1 MTRSTMGLRMNRVV
15 LITLLCACVASTLV
29 PLAQAAGAEKSAS
42 GELLR
47 VDSNAKTFTIKSDEG
62 KEMDFYYS
70 DQTVVVGG
78 EKGVQGLSS
87 QTGSKLAVF
96 YTEAEGKRQA
106 VRIEIKSGA

>member
-1 MTRSTMGLRMNRVV
+1 MTRSTVGLQVNRVV

-29 PLAQAAGAEKSAS
+29 PLAQAVGAEKSAS

-47 VDSNAKTFTIKSDEG
+47 VDSDAKTFTIKSDEG

-87 QTGSKLAVF
+87 KTGSKLEVF
-96 YTEAEGKRQA
+96 YTEAEGKFQA
-106 VRIEIKSGA
+106 VRIEIKS

>member
-1 MTRSTMGLRMNRVV
+1 MTRSTMELRLNRVI

-29 PLAQAAGAEKSAS
+29 PIAQAAGAEKSAS
-42 GELLR
+42 GELLG

-70 DQTVVVGG
+70 DQTVVVGS

-87 QTGSKLAVF
+87 QTGSKLEVF
-96 YTEAEGKRQA
+96 YTEAEGKLRA
-106 VRIEIKSGA
+106 VRIEIKS

>member
-1 MTRSTMGLRMNRVV
+1 MTRSTMELRMNRVV
-15 LITLLCACVASTLV
+15 LITLLCACVASTLM
-29 PLAQAAGAEKSAS
+29 PIAQAAGAEKSAS

-62 KEMDFYYS
+62 KEMDFHYS

-87 QTGSKLAVF
+87 QTGSKLEVS
-96 YTEAEGKRQA
+96 YTEAEGKLQA
-106 VRIEIKSGA
+106 VRIEIKS